1 MKQLLIFSLLLL
13 STFFAWS
20 QTPNQAAP
28 KAPPETIAAIR
39 PIEDSLMVILDSLAE
54 QSSRDT
60 LARLKY
66 YKNDRRRELSQQLA
80 KTLIQAL
87 KVPNSF
93 NYPFDSIKNYI
104 TIVQPDDRSF
114 RIFTWPLITL
124 NYNVNNP
131 SSSEE
136 SYQYYGAIQ
145 MNNPELKLHG
155 LFDKSGSLASPEYET
170 TNNDNWYGCTY
181 YGIVTKEY
189 NGQKF
194 YNLFGWDGNTVRNTR
209 KLIDVISFDEEQ
221 KPVFGAPIFAIK
233 NEEGQIKIKNRFMLE
248 FKKSATVNLRYD
260 AEQDMIIYDHLA
272 KEEVAGGAGVS
283 DKGTSFVPDGQYF
296 GLKFENGTW
305 KDMGVVMR
313 QYLNTAPVERAVLGG
328 GRNNL
333 NQIPSNKKQGG
344 KTPKTKKPKRK

>member
-145 MNNPELKLHG
+145 
-155 LFDKSGSLASPEYET
+155 DRKS
-170 TNNDNWYGCTY
+170 
-181 YGIVTKEY
+181 
-189 NGQKF
+189 
-194 YNLFGWDGNTVRNTR
+194 
-209 KLIDVISFDEEQ
+209 
-221 KPVFGAPIFAIK
+221 
-233 NEEGQIKIKNRFMLE
+233 
-248 FKKSATVNLRYD
+248 
-260 AEQDMIIYDHLA
+260 
-272 KEEVAGGAGVS
+272 
-283 DKGTSFVPDGQYF
+283 
-296 GLKFENGTW
+296 
-305 KDMGVVMR
+305 VV
-313 QYLNTAPVERAVLGG
+313 
-328 GRNNL
+328 
-333 NQIPSNKKQGG
+333 
-344 KTPKTKKPKRK
+344 

>member
-170 TNNDNWYGCTY
+170 TNNNM
-181 YGIVTKEY
+181 
-189 NGQKF
+189 NNKF
-194 YNLFGWDGNTVRNTR
+194 HLNFILILSLLLIFQIPLFSQVEKIGLEKDARLVNPLYELNVRN
-209 KLIDVISFDEEQ
+209 IVIINSDRLSENTLTFDLVILHTNL
-221 KPVFGAPIFAIK
+221 PDSGPFYFAALSSCSC
-233 NEEGQIKIKNRFMLE
+233 G
-248 FKKSATVNLRYD
+248 
-260 AEQDMIIYDHLA
+260 
-272 KEEVAGGAGVS
+272 
-283 DKGTSFVPDGQYF
+283 
-296 GLKFENGTW
+296 
-305 KDMGVVMR
+305 
-313 QYLNTAPVERAVLGG
+313 
-328 GRNNL
+328 
-333 NQIPSNKKQGG
+333 
-344 KTPKTKKPKRK
+344 